1 MKPSARLFF
10 CFKVTFLLILQ
21 HCHTFALRWFMKLT
35 LTNILR
41 SSEIHH
47 ENIILIML
55 VGEFMACVHY
65 TLLLDQY
72 SLS

>member
-1 MKPSARLFF
+1 MKLPVRLFI
-10 CFKVTFLLILQ
+10 CFKVAFSLTLM
-21 HCHTFALRWFMKLT
+21 HVPTFAVRWLMKFA
-35 LTNILR
+35 LTNILC

-47 ENIILIML
+47 ENIFLITL
-55 VGEFMACVHY
+55 VGEFMACVHH